1 MAVSLGELAIRFGC
15 ELRGDPDVLVEHVGT
30 LTGADAHSL
39 SFLANPRYKS
49 QLAQTRAGAVVL
61 DKASASD
68 CPTNALICTNPH
80 AAYARIAAV
89 LHPRSHGP
97 EGIHATAIV
106 ADSARV
112 DPTAHVGPLC
122 VIGERVV
129 IGPRTF
135 VGPHC
140 VLEDEVTLDED
151 VYLAARITLCR
162 SVQIGAR
169 TVVQPGAVIGGD
181 GFGFASEQRRWIKVP
196 QVGTVRVGPDVEIGA
211 NTTIDRGAVED
222 TVIEEGVKLDN
233 LIMIAHNVHVGAHT
247 AIAALTGISGS
258 TTIGKRCQIAGEVA
272 IGGHLTICDDVVF
285 LGTTMVSHSI
295 TEPGVYSSGIPLEKA
310 TTWRRMVARF
320 KRIDRLD
327 ARLKKLEGGVAPSMG
342 AAPGTGAA
350 GAPPHDHDQ
359 EEDDD

>member
-1 MAVSLGELAIRFGC
+1 MAVSLGELAVRFGC
-15 ELRGDPDVLVEHVGT
+15 ELRGDPDARVEKVAT
-30 LTGADAHSL
+30 LAGADARSL

-49 QLAQTRAGAVVL
+49 QLTQTKAGAVVL
-61 DKASASD
+61 DKASAVD
-68 CPTNALICTNPH
+68 CPTNALICANPH

-89 LHPRSHGP
+89 LHPMTRGP
-97 EGIHATAIV
+97 AGVHATAIV
-106 ADSARV
+106 AESARI
-112 DPTAHVGPLC
+112 DPTAHIGPLA

-129 IGPRTF
+129 IGPGTF

-140 VLEDEVTLDED
+140 VLEDEVTLAED
-151 VYLAARITLCR
+151 VYLVARVTLCR

-169 TVVQPGAVIGGD
+169 TIVQPGAVIGGD

-196 QVGTVRVGPDVEIGA
+196 QVGSVRVGADVEIGA
-211 NTTIDRGAVED
+211 NTTIDRGAVDD
-222 TVIEEGVKLDN
+222 TIIEEGVKLDN

-320 KRIDRLD
+320 KRIDRLET
-327 ARLKKLEGGVAPSMG
+327 RLKKLERAI
-342 AAPGTGAA
+342 PGTD
-350 GAPPHDHDQ
+350 GAPPHAQ
-359 EEDDD
+359 EVDDD

>member
-1 MAVSLGELAIRFGC
+1 MAVSLGELAVRFGC
-15 ELRGDPDVLVEHVGT
+15 ELRGDPDTSVDHVAT
-30 LTGADAHSL
+30 LWGADARSI

-49 QLAQTRAGAVVL
+49 QLVQTSAGAVVL
-61 DKASASD
+61 DKASASE
-68 CPTNALICTNPH
+68 CPTAALICQNPH
-80 AAYARIAAV
+80 ATYARIAAV
-89 LHPRSHGP
+89 LHPRPHGP
-97 EGIHATAIV
+97 AGIHASAIV
-106 ADSARV
+106 AESASI

-140 VLEDEVTLDED
+140 VLEDEVKLAED
-151 VYLAARITLCR
+151 IYLAAHVTLCR
-162 SVQIGAR
+162 SVQVGAR
-169 TVVQPGAVIGGD
+169 TIMQPGAVVGGD
-181 GFGFASEQRRWIKVP
+181 GFGFASEQGRWVKVP

-233 LIMIAHNVHVGAHT
+233 LIMIAHNVQVGAHT

-285 LGTTMVSHSI
+285 LGTTMVSHSV
-295 TEPGVYSSGIPLEKA
+295 TEPGVYSSGFPLEKA
-310 TTWRRMVARF
+310 TVWRRMVARF
-320 KRIDRLD
+320 KRLDRLET
-327 ARLKKLEGGVAPSMG
+327 RIKKLEGGTARQSDGPAPKN
-342 AAPGTGAA
+342 
-350 GAPPHDHDQ
+350 Q

>member
-1 MAVSLGELAIRFGC
+1 MISVAVSLGELAVRFGC
-15 ELRGDPDVLVEHVGT
+15 ELRGDPDTSVDHVAT
-30 LTGADAHSL
+30 LSGADARSI
-39 SFLANPRYKS
+39 SFLANPKYKS
-49 QLAQTRAGAVVL
+49 QLAQTSAGAVVL
-61 DKASASD
+61 DKASASE
-68 CPTNALICTNPH
+68 CPTAALICQNPH
-80 AAYARIAAV
+80 ATYARIAAV
-89 LHPRSHGP
+89 LHPRPHGP
-97 EGIHATAIV
+97 AGVHASAIV
-106 ADSARV
+106 AESASI
-112 DPTAHVGPLC
+112 DPTAHIGPLC

-140 VLEDEVTLDED
+140 ILEDEVKLAED
-151 VYLAARITLCR
+151 IYLAGHVTVCR
-162 SVQIGAR
+162 SVQVGAR
-169 TVVQPGAVIGGD
+169 TIMQPGAVVGGD
-181 GFGFASEQRRWIKVP
+181 GFGFASEQRRWVKVP
-196 QVGTVRVGPDVEIGA
+196 QVGTVRVGADVEIGA
-211 NTTIDRGAVED
+211 NTTIDRGAVDD

-310 TTWRRMVARF
+310 TVWRRMVARF
-320 KRIDRLD
+320 KRIDRLE
-327 ARLKKLEGGVAPSMG
+327 ARIKKLEGATAREPDGPAPQN
-342 AAPGTGAA
+342 
-350 GAPPHDHDQ
+350 Q